1 VALTT
6 PDPIEGSY
14 EDFVRL
20 HADRFSGY
28 LRGMLG
34 RQAEGRG
41 GRVPVDDA
49 LQEALLQIY
58 EEWPELQDVHDD
70 ERDRRLYRC
79 LRDAAGQALRAEH
92 GRADR
97 TTARVRVVPFDF
109 DRLGVGEYDELP
121 VRERELA
128 ASVLGTMVRDYADGE
143 GEARAVIDRGI
154 LVAGLRALSER
165 EAVVLLAVD
174 YLRWDQHAL
183 AERLGLGFE
192 AMRKTLFEA
201 RKVFYALVR
210 HAAGLDLDDEERGRL
225 AAYLAGELK
234 GPEKRAAR
242 RHLQHCKACQGLQR
256 EQAVFGRDALG
267 LLAPLP
273 FLSGA
278 TVLAKRS
285 VVKGSGGTG
294 GAAVGIFAQPG
305 AAKATAIVA
314 SVLALGLGYAAW
326 LARDAD
332 APRPAAG
339 RAAPAARYVPHP
351 PGMRR
356 ITVATTGAT
365 ASSTPKPPAAKRRRH
380 NAART
385 TNASAGS
392 TPPPAATSTQSQT
405 RQSSTNTSRPAACR
419 NCSGSGGRTSTWRM
433 WPQRRSRSPIRSIAR
448 ASAYH

>member
-6 PDPIEGSY
+6 PDPVNGSY

-20 HADRFSGY
+20 HADRFGGY
-28 LRGMLG
+28 LRGVLG

-41 GRVPVDDA
+41 GRVPVDDT

-58 EEWPELQDVHDD
+58 EEWPELQDAHDD

-92 GRADR
+92 GR
-97 TTARVRVVPFDF
+97 TSVPVRIVPFDF

-128 ASVLGTMVRDYADGE
+128 ASVLGAMIRDYADGE
-143 GEARAVIDRGI
+143 RETRAVIDRGI
-154 LVAGLRALSER
+154 LVAALRALSER

-210 HAAGLDLDDEERGRL
+210 HAAGIDADDEERGRL
-225 AAYLAGELK
+225 AAYLAGELT
-234 GPEKRAAR
+234 GPEKRVAR
-242 RHLQHCKACQGLQR
+242 RHLQHCKTCQALHR
-256 EQAVFGRDALG
+256 EQEVFGRDAVG
-267 LLAPLP
+267 MLAPLP
-273 FLSGA
+273 FLFGA
-278 TVLAKRS
+278 KVLTKRS
-285 VVKGSGGTG
+285 VVKGASGTG
-294 GAAVGIFAQPG
+294 GAAVGFLAQPG

-314 SVLALGLGYAAW
+314 TFLSAGVGYAAW

-332 APRPAAG
+332 APRPGAG
-339 RAAPAARYVPHP
+339 AAPVVRYHP
-351 PGMRR
+351 PPAGMRR
-356 ITVATTGAT
+356 ITGPASAAT
-365 ASSTPKPPAAKRRRH
+365 ASRTAATKHPAAKKRH
-380 NAART
+380 HPRKATSTSHT
-385 TNASAGS
+385 TTTGSSSA
-392 TPPPAATSTQSQT
+392 TAQPAATSTPSQPQ
-405 RQSSTNTSRPAACR
+405 QSSGTPASKS
-419 NCSGSGGRTSTWRM
+419 SGSKAPSAGGWFGE
-433 WPQRRSRSPIRSIAR
+433 SP
-448 ASAYH
+448 

>member
-1 VALTT
+1 MALTT
-6 PDPIEGSY
+6 PDPVEGSY

-20 HADRFSGY
+20 HADRFGGY

-41 GRVPVDDA
+41 GRVPVDDT

-92 GRADR
+92 GRTERSSAP
-97 TTARVRVVPFDF
+97 VRIVPFDF

-128 ASVLGTMVRDYADGE
+128 ASVLGAMIRDYADGE
-143 GEARAVIDRGI
+143 REARAVIDRGI

-210 HAAGLDLDDEERGRL
+210 HAAGIDADDEERGRL
-225 AAYLAGELK
+225 AAYLAGELE
-234 GPEKRAAR
+234 GPEKRVAR
-242 RHLQHCKACQGLQR
+242 RHLQHCKTCQALRR
-256 EQAVFGRDALG
+256 EQDVFGRDAVG
-267 LLAPLP
+267 VLAPLP
-273 FLSGA
+273 FLLGA
-278 TVLAKRS
+278 KVLTKRS
-285 VVKGSGGTG
+285 VVKGASGTG
-294 GAAVGIFAQPG
+294 GAAVGFLAQPG
-305 AAKATAIVA
+305 AAKATAVVA
-314 SVLALGLGYAAW
+314 TFLSAGVGYAAW
-326 LARDAD
+326 LARDAE
-332 APRPAAG
+332 APHPGPGAV
-339 RAAPAARYVPHP
+339 PAARYTP
-351 PGMRR
+351 PPAGMRR
-356 ITVATTGAT
+356 ITGPKSAALVV
-365 ASSTPKPPAAKRRRH
+365 STKHVTRKRHHHRK
-380 NAART
+380 
-385 TNASAGS
+385 
-392 TPPPAATSTQSQT
+392 ATSTSHKASTGSATAAPLATSPPSQT
-405 RQSSTNTSRPAACR
+405 QQPLGSTTNKSSASKSPNT
-419 NCSGSGGRTSTWRM
+419 GGWFGE
-433 WPQRRSRSPIRSIAR
+433 SP
-448 ASAYH
+448 

>member
-6 PDPIEGSY
+6 PDPVAGSY

-58 EEWPELQDVHDD
+58 EEWPELQGVQDD

-79 LRDAAGQALRAEH
+79 LRDAAGEALRAEH
-92 GRADR
+92 GRTERVSDR
-97 TTARVRVVPFDF
+97 LRIVPFDF

-128 ASVLGTMVRDYADGE
+128 ASVLGAMVRDYADGE
-143 GEARAVIDRGI
+143 RETRAVLDRGI

-174 YLRWDQHAL
+174 YLHWDQHAL

-192 AMRKTLFEA
+192 AMRKTLFEG

-210 HAAGLDLDDEERGRL
+210 HAAGIDADDEERARL
-225 AAYLAGELK
+225 AAYLAGELE
-234 GPEKRAAR
+234 GPEKRVAR
-242 RHLQHCKACQGLQR
+242 RHLQHCKTCQALER

-267 LLAPLP
+267 VLAPLP
-273 FLSGA
+273 FVVGA
-278 TVLAKRS
+278 KVLTKRS
-285 VVKGSGGTG
+285 VVKGGGGAG
-294 GAAVGIFAQPG
+294 GAAVGFLAQPG

-314 SVLALGLGYAAW
+314 TVLAAGIGYAAW

-332 APRPAAG
+332 APRPAPG
-339 RAAPAARYVPHP
+339 TAPAAHYLRPAE
-351 PGMRR
+351 GMRQ
-356 ITVATTGAT
+356 ITTPAATAGRTATTKHPASKRHHHTHKATGTNSTT
-365 ASSTPKPPAAKRRRH
+365 AST
-380 NAART
+380 
-385 TNASAGS
+385 GS
-392 TPPPAATSTQSQT
+392 TPTVPPAATPTPSATQPPASNNT
-405 RQSSTNTSRPAACR
+405 TNKS
-419 NCSGSGGRTSTWRM
+419 SGSG
-433 WPQRRSRSPIRSIAR
+433 SPDTGEFFGDGP
-448 ASAYH
+448 